1 MGLYVCSILPIS
13 DLYNSSGT
21 MTVTREGSLVYLME
35 KLVLLVCTSALLL
48 QIYLSLETFQEH
60 DYVEI
65 HVEEKLYNVDQ
76 PMIIVCA
83 EDPFTDHEYST
94 NFNFGLDAN
103 MNKFVGWAKDNK
115 TSTYDSI
122 VSKIWAKNSSDLVNN
137 AFSSKDLTLDLIAG
151 SKFLQFEI
159 LRILSV
165 DGQCFSLN
173 ITKDD
178 LKRKISDSNAFIV
191 ALTFNTNTTRKIYL
205 HDPNMYNGYYNLE
218 KAIELHG
225 GQIFDVVLAQTE
237 QSPEDPRVSCES
249 YDNTLGYYDCV
260 TKAAED
266 TFVGIM
272 GCVPPWF
279 SDNEELVCQNEDID
293 YVNNKL
299 KVNMSIYTNKL
310 IGLSALVNFC
320 CLYKY
325 NVLYIWHCL
334 VR

>member
-65 HVEEKLYNVDQ
+65 HVEEKLYNVDL

-83 EDPFTDHEYST
+83 EDPFTDHEASF
-94 NFNFGLDAN
+94 NFNMGFDESLE
-103 MNKFVGWAKDNK
+103 KFIGWAKDNK
-115 TSTYDSI
+115 TSTYDSL
-122 VSKIWAKNSSDLVNN
+122 VSKIRAQNSSDLVNN
-137 AFSSKDLTLDLIAG
+137 AFSSKDLTFDISRG
-151 SKFLQFEI
+151 SRFLQLER

-165 DGQCFSLN
+165 DGQCFALN

-178 LKRKISDSNAFIV
+178 LKRKIGDSNAFVV
-191 ALTFNTNTTRKIYL
+191 ALKFNANTTRKIYL
-205 HDPNMYNGYYNLE
+205 HDPNMYNGYYILE
-218 KAIELHG
+218 KAMELHE
-225 GQIFDVVLAQTE
+225 GQIFDVRVTQTE

-249 YDNTLGYYDCV
+249 FDTTLGYYDCV
-260 TKAAED
+260 TRAAED

-279 SDNEELVCQNEDID
+279 SDNQELVCQNQDID
-293 YVNNKL
+293 SVNNRL
-299 KVNMSIYTNKL
+299 EVNIT
-310 IGLSALVNFC
+310 
-320 CLYKY
+320 KY
-325 NVLYIWHCL
+325 IDKIKG
-334 VR
+334 